1 MDRKIKALRIK
12 WNGKTPR
19 TFSLPIPYLS
29 HSDKTGEVVC
39 NPIGDFPPEDGQ
51 RLLDLEG
58 TRAELVETIY
68 EGEPAIPEKVP
79 YFREQLEKPDTS
91 QFPLCACGCEKHV
104 AKEGNRFILGHS
116 SRFPKKPSQE
126 QPEAGAVPA

>member
-39 NPIGDFPPEDGQ
+39 DPIGEFPPEDGQ

-68 EGEPAIPEKVP
+68 EGESPENP
-79 YFREQLEKPDTS
+79 TQLVATLGLKPDTS
-91 QFPLCACGCEKHV
+91 KNPLCACDCGKHV

-116 SRFPKKPSQE
+116 SRFPKKPSQK
-126 QPEAGAVPA
+126 QPEAIAVPA